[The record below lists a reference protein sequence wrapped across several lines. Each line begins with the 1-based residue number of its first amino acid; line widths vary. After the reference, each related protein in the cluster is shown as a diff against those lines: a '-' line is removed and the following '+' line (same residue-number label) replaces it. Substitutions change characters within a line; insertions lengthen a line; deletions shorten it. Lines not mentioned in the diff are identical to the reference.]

1 MLRRSVVVLAVLA
14 LSGCAG
20 RNWSMGAAILA
31 PPREVARA
39 LGETSSDPEA
49 FDVRA
54 IPQVPAPE
62 STRPCCAFGMDL
74 GIALSGKVV
83 PGFTVPNVKSARD
96 LGPHEYDKGA
106 FALDTDLSRFATS
119 ENNGLVY
126 TCRGG
131 FFDSAH
137 VRDYAD
143 LTLFLTLRFVLGLE
157 HGLRLDVPGD
167 GAVRHLELS
176 AVPAN
181 VLEREGRWAL
191 ATALAQWVAYQ
202 FSQWHEVVSWYG
214 LESFKGFSERASTFS
229 PEDLYSNVVGIRLA
243 GGILTT
249 RGIHSRKDWD
259 AQLEAWMREALVR
272 LKDVPEKLGRR
283 AMASLDGR
291 WWDSKRTFPDVML
304 VKRRGFPSPT
314 LTPWRL
320 EDAGIAIDPVLAQS
334 CEGSSALTLPAPNE
348 PAGHFIKVRF
358 EVGAWAPVTFPL
370 IDATHREVSVEQFP
384 ELIEQVHREMLETF
398 GPDFDHP

>member
-1 MLRRSVVVLAVLA
+1 MVLVALA

-20 RNWSMGAAILA
+20 RNWLMGGSLVA

-39 LGETSSDPEA
+39 LGEPTSGLDA
-49 FDVRA
+49 FDVRSV
-54 IPQVPAPE
+54 PQVPAPE

-74 GIALSGKVV
+74 GIAVAGKVV
-83 PGFTVPNVKSARD
+83 PGYTVPNIKSARD
-96 LGPHEYDKGA
+96 LGAHEYDKGA
-106 FALDTDLSRFATS
+106 LALDTDLSRFATS

-143 LTLFLTLRFVLGLE
+143 LTLFLALRFVLGLE
-157 HGLRLDVPGD
+157 HGLKLDVPGD
-167 GAVRHLELS
+167 GAVRHLELA
-176 AVPAN
+176 AVPAE

-202 FSQWHEVVSWYG
+202 FSQWHEVVTWYG
-214 LESFKGFSERASTFS
+214 LESFKGFSERASAFS
-229 PEDLYSNVVGIRLA
+229 PEDLYSNAIGIRLA

-249 RGIHSRKDWD
+249 GGVRSRKDWD
-259 AQLEAWMREALVR
+259 TQLDAWMREALVR
-272 LKDVPEKLGRR
+272 LKDVPETLGRR

-291 WWDSKRTFPDVML
+291 WWDSKRTLPDVLL
-304 VKRRGFPSPT
+304 VKRRGFPAET

-320 EDAGIAIDPVLAQS
+320 EDTGVPIDPVLARS
-334 CEGSSALTLPAPNE
+334 CEGATALTLAAPVAPAS
-348 PAGHFIKVRF
+348 AHVSLRF
-358 EVGAWAPVTFPL
+358 EVGAWAPPEFPL
-370 IDATHREVSVEQFP
+370 IDAAHRDVVVEQLP
-384 ELIEQVHREMLETF
+384 ALVEQVHREMRETF
-398 GPDFDHP
+398 GPEFDRP

>member
-1 MLRRSVVVLAVLA
+1 
-14 LSGCAG
+14 
-20 RNWSMGAAILA
+20 MGASILA

-39 LGETSSDPEA
+39 LGEPGADPDV
-49 FDVRA
+49 FDVRSV
-54 IPQVPAPE
+54 PRVPAPE

-74 GIALSGKVV
+74 GVAVAGKVV
-83 PGFTVPNVKSARD
+83 PGFTVPNVKSASD

-143 LTLFLTLRFVLGLE
+143 LTLFLALRFVLGLE
-157 HGLRLDVPGD
+157 HGLKLDLPGD

-176 AVPAN
+176 AVPAD

-191 ATALAQWVAYQ
+191 ATALAQWAAYQ
-202 FSQWHEVVSWYG
+202 FSQWHEVVTWYG
-214 LESFKGFSERASTFS
+214 LESFKGFSERASAFS

-249 RGIHSRKDWD
+249 GGVRSRKDWD

-291 WWDSKRTFPDVML
+291 WWDSQRTLPDVML
-304 VKRRGFPSPT
+304 VKRRAFPSQT

-320 EDAGIAIDPVLAQS
+320 EETGVPFDPVLTRV
-334 CEGSSALTLPAPNE
+334 CEGSSALTLVAPVE
-348 PAGHFIKVRF
+348 PKGDFIKLRF
-358 EVGAWAPVTFPL
+358 EVGGWAPQTFPL
-370 IDATHREVSVEQFP
+370 LDATHREVTTAQLP
-384 ELIEQVHREMLETF
+384 ALIEQVHREMRETF
-398 GPDFDHP
+398 GRDFDRP